1 MAYASS
7 NFKLLV
13 GGLSGVAQMQI
24 WLLDTVEA
32 IADVNT
38 SNYVSDGYQKG
49 ARAGDLVYVR
59 TWTTVGTGAP
69 SAINT
74 CWVTDVA
81 TGSDGLGIDLSN
93 GDAQTLTDSD

>member
-1 MAYASS
+1 MAYATQ
-7 NFKLLV
+7 NFKLML
-13 GGLSGVAQMQI
+13 GGLSGVAQCQI

-38 SNYVSDGYQKG
+38 SNYVSDGYRKG
-49 ARAGDLVYVR
+49 ARAGDMVIVR

-69 SAINT
+69 SAVNF

-81 TGSDGLGIDLSN
+81 TGSDALGIDLSN